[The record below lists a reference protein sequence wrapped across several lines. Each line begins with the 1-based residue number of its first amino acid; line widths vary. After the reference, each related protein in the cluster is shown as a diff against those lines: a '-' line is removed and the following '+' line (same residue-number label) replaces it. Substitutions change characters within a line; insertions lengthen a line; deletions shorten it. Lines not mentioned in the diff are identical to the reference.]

1 MQHIRK
7 VFGRVPLTKALLIR
21 YAEKTDLSQCE
32 MSCLCLVRLWA
43 AISFI
48 TKAAVSVQQLPYPG
62 VIIYMTGRNSFAVLA
77 LAAVLAFTGCG
88 AAEDAAGGIKT
99 NVGTESGSAAK
110 AGVEARDKDIHERT
124 IFAMTTVM
132 SFRVYH
138 PDGEAIL
145 DQAEEEIRRIE
156 SIFSTGDP
164 ESEISK
170 LNAAGEGK
178 LGGDAAQLLD
188 RALTIYE
195 MTDGAFD
202 ISIYPV
208 MKAWG
213 FTELYDDENLVEKEN
228 TPVDIP
234 DAAVLAEAI
243 SHVDASRIELN
254 AQTGEVRLPEG
265 SEIDLGGIAKGYA
278 AQRVIELFE
287 EKGVSSAMLDLGGN
301 VQVLGTK
308 PNGRDWKVGIRDP
321 AGEHTVIGVIACS
334 DRAVVTSGGYERYIT
349 GKDGKTYHHIID
361 PKTGYPA
368 ENGLVS
374 VSIVCDDGALADG
387 LSTALYVLG
396 TERAIECWK
405 EHADLFDAVLLTED
419 GKMYVTEGIEDAFA
433 SDIYDAEVIRRA

>member
-1 MQHIRK
+1 M
-7 VFGRVPLTKALLIR
+7 
-21 YAEKTDLSQCE
+21 
-32 MSCLCLVRLWA
+32 
-43 AISFI
+43 
-48 TKAAVSVQQLPYPG
+48 QQLPCLG
-62 VIIYMTGRNSFAVLA
+62 VIKYIICRKSLA
-77 LAAVLAFTGCG
+77 ALVLAAVLAVTGCG
-88 AAEDAAGGIKT
+88 AAEGAGGGAKTNTEAESGSGAKT
-99 NVGTESGSAAK
+99 NVK
-110 AGVEARDKDIHERT
+110 AQEKDIHERT
-124 IFAMTTVM
+124 VFAMTTIM
-132 SFRVYH
+132 SLRVYH

-145 DQAEEEIRRIE
+145 DQAEDEIRRIE
-156 SIFSTGDP
+156 AVFSTGDP

-178 LGGDAAQLLD
+178 LGEDAAQLLEKS
-188 RALTIYE
+188 LSIYE

-208 MKAWG
+208 MKVWG
-213 FTELYDDENLVEKEN
+213 FTDLYDDEDLVEKEN

-234 DAAVLAEAI
+234 DAEVLAEAV
-243 SHVDASRIELN
+243 SHVDASGIEFD
-254 AQTGEVRLPEG
+254 AQTGEIRLPEG

-301 VQVLGTK
+301 VQVLGKK
-308 PNGRDWKVGIRDP
+308 PNGRDWKVGLRDP
-321 AGEHTVIGVIACS
+321 SGEHTVIGVISCS

-374 VSIVCDDGALADG
+374 VSIVCDDGTLADG

-396 TERAIECWK
+396 TEKATECWR
-405 EHADLFDAVLLTED
+405 EQPDLFDAVLLTED
-419 GKMYVTEGIEDAFA
+419 GKMYITEGLEDSFT
-433 SDIYDAEVIRRA
+433 SDVYDVEIIRRA

>member
-1 MQHIRK
+1 MKCRK
-7 VFGRVPLTKALLIR
+7 SLATLL
-21 YAEKTDLSQCE
+21 L
-32 MSCLCLVRLWA
+32 A
-43 AISFI
+43 AIL
-48 TKAAVSVQQLPYPG
+48 AV
-62 VIIYMTGRNSFAVLA
+62 A
-77 LAAVLAFTGCG
+77 GCG
-88 AAEDAAGGIKT
+88 AAESAAGGAKT
-99 NVGTESGSAAK
+99 NTEAESGSGAK
-110 AGVEARDKDIHERT
+110 ANVKALEKDIHERT

-132 SFRVYH
+132 SLRVYH

-145 DQAEEEIRRIE
+145 DRAEEEIRRIE
-156 SIFSTGDP
+156 AIFSTGDP
-164 ESEISK
+164 ASEISK
-170 LNAAGEGK
+170 LNTAGEGK
-178 LGGDAAQLLD
+178 LGEDAAKLLE
-188 RALTIYE
+188 RSLSICE

-208 MKAWG
+208 MKVWG
-213 FTELYDDENLVEKEN
+213 FTDLYDDEDLVEKEN
-228 TPVDIP
+228 TPIDIP
-234 DAAVLAEAI
+234 DAEVLAEAL
-243 SHVDASRIELN
+243 SHVDASGIEFD
-254 AQTGEVRLPEG
+254 AQTGAVRLPEG

-301 VQVLGTK
+301 VQVLGKK

-321 AGEHTVIGVIACS
+321 AGEHTAIGVIACS

-396 TERAIECWK
+396 TERAMECWR
-405 EHADLFDAVLLTED
+405 EHSSLFDAVLVTGD
-419 GKMYVTEGIEDAFA
+419 GKMYITEGLQDSFT
-433 SDIYDAEVIRRA
+433 SDVYDAEVVRRT

>member
-1 MQHIRK
+1 M
-7 VFGRVPLTKALLIR
+7 LLGGSIQGLLMIM
-21 YAEKTDLSQCE
+21 E
-32 MSCLCLVRLWA
+32 
-43 AISFI
+43 AI
-48 TKAAVSVQQLPYPG
+48 SVQQLPYLG
-62 VIIYMTGRNSFAVLA
+62 VIKYMKCGKTLTALA
-77 LAAVLAFTGCG
+77 LAAILAVTGCG
-88 AAEDAAGGIKT
+88 AAESADGGVKT
-99 NVGTESGSAAK
+99 NAETESGGSARTDVK
-110 AGVEARDKDIHERT
+110 AREKDIHERT

-132 SFRVYH
+132 SLRVYH

-156 SIFSTGDP
+156 SIFSTGDA

-170 LNAAGEGK
+170 LNTAGEGK
-178 LGGDAAQLLD
+178 LGDDAARLLK
-188 RALTIYE
+188 RSLSIYE

-213 FTELYDDENLVEKEN
+213 FTELYDDEDLVKKEN

-234 DAAVLAEAI
+234 DAGVLAEAI
-243 SHVDASRIELN
+243 SHVDASGIEFD

-265 SEIDLGGIAKGYA
+265 CEIDLGGIAKGYA

-287 EKGVSSAMLDLGGN
+287 ERGVSSAMLDLGGN
-301 VQVLGTK
+301 VQVLGMK
-308 PNGRDWKVGIRDP
+308 PNGRDWKVGLRDP
-321 AGEHTVIGVIACS
+321 AGEHTVIGVISCS

-374 VSIVCDDGALADG
+374 VSIVCEDGTLADG

-396 TERAIECWK
+396 TEKATECWR
-405 EHADLFDAVLLTED
+405 EQPDLFDAVLLTED
-419 GKMYVTEGIEDAFA
+419 GKMYITEGLEDAFT
-433 SDIYDAEVIRRA
+433 SDIYDAEIIRRA